1 MRRLLSTIAALAVAG
16 IIIPAAA
23 AGSTAK
29 AAVGP
34 SRFGVRLV
42 DVPVSEAHNPRALRY
57 IIDHLR
63 PGSVIH
69 RRILV
74 ENQEPRVG
82 HFSVYP
88 DAARIRHGSFIGGAG
103 HTRNELTTWTTVR
116 RGHVALKPHSAVMD
130 MVTIRVPRRA
140 TRGNHYGVIWVQ
152 QVAHV
157 HPRRGVAINEVNRV
171 GIRVYLSVGPGGA
184 PPTRY
189 SISSID
195 RHRSASGQPVLTAYV
210 RNTGGLAVDISGTAR
225 LTGGPGG
232 TVAGPIHSQQV
243 LTLAPGQ
250 AGTVSFAAGPQ
261 LPTGPW
267 LARVFLVSGL
277 TKETASATV
286 NFPGHTPAPAWIQTA
301 AMAGGGGLGV
311 AVVILLVVRA
321 RRRRGPLIREL
332 A

>member
-1 MRRLLSTIAALAVAG
+1 VRRLFSTIAAVAAAG
-16 IIIPAAA
+16 IIIPAAS
-23 AGSTAK
+23 AGSMAK
-29 AAVGP
+29 AAAVP

-74 ENQEPRVG
+74 ENQEPQAG

-88 DAARIRHGSFIGGAG
+88 DAARIRHGAFVGAAG
-103 HTRNELTTWTTVR
+103 HTRNELTTWITLQHR
-116 RGHVALKPHSAVMD
+116 HVTLNSQAQVMD

-157 HPRRGVAINEVNRV
+157 HSARGVAINEVSRV
-171 GIRVYLSVGPGGA
+171 GIRVYLSVGRGGV
-184 PPTRY
+184 PPTRF
-189 SISSID
+189 SITSIAG
-195 RHRSASGQPVLTAYV
+195 HRSASGQPVLTAHV
-210 RNTGGLAVDISGTAR
+210 RNTGGLAVDISGAAR

-232 TVAGPIHSQQV
+232 TIAGPFQAQQV

-250 AGTVSFAAGPQ
+250 AGTVSFAAGRR
-261 LPTGPW
+261 LPNGPW
-267 LARVFLVSGL
+267 QARISLVSGL
-277 TKETASATV
+277 TKESASAIID
-286 NFPGHTPAPAWIQTA
+286 FSGQLPAPAWIPKA

-311 AVVILLVVRA
+311 AAVALLTVRA
-321 RRRRGPLIREL
+321 RRRRGQL